1 MPLNHGKPSC
11 SIVIITMVTVSI
23 KSPKVQ
29 KKKAPQKLVGWSRYM
44 EGWQAGIGHFLRVKV
59 LPGSDVRGKDKKNQ
73 ELTKSGHF

>member
-1 MPLNHGKPSC
+1 MFNCYNYNGYSEHK
-11 SIVIITMVTVSI
+11 ITEST
-23 KSPKVQ
+23 